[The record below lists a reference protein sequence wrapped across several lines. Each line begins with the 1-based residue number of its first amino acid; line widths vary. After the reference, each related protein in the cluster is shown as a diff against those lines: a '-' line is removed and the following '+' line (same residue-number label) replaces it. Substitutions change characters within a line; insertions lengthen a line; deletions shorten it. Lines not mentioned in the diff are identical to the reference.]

1 MVSMAEL
8 MRSVDAAVCRNSEVR
23 LLKADLIAPTSSGSL
38 TTLSPNWR
46 SLYSLEDQVDGGVV
60 VAFFRSDVAWRRFVG
75 DRRQSLMTERPHFA
89 E

>member
-8 MRSVDAAVCRNSEVR
+8 MRSVDAAVCRKSEVR

-38 TTLSPNWR
+38 TTLSSKWW

-60 VAFFRSDVAWRRFVG
+60 VAFFQVGRRVVQICWRPSSKLN
-75 DRRQSLMTERPHFA
+75 D
-89 E
+89 